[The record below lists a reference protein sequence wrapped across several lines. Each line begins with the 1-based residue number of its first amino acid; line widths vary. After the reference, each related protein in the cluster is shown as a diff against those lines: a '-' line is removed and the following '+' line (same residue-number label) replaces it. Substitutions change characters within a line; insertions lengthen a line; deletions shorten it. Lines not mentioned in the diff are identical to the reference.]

1 MPKEWLIH
9 RAKAAFNSTLIIYQ
23 VRLIVKRKDHIK
35 LLKLLKSK
43 EWQRTRGH
51 NHIEDWEKLK

>member
-9 RAKAAFNSTLIIYQ
+9 RAKAAFNSTLTIYL

-35 LLKLLKSK
+35 QLKLLKSK

-51 NHIEDWEKLK
+51 YLIEDWEKLK